1 MCKAKD
7 KEITMLVITRNKEN
21 DTILIG
27 DNIQVVVSKTSN
39 GEIKVAIEA
48 PKDVSIVRKELSD

>member
-1 MCKAKD
+1 
-7 KEITMLVITRNKEN
+7 MLVLTRNKEN

-27 DNIQVVVSKTSN
+27 DNIEVVVSKTAS

-48 PKDVSIVRKELSD
+48 PKDVPIVRKELLD

>member
-1 MCKAKD
+1 
-7 KEITMLVITRNKEN
+7 MLVLTRDKTN

-27 DNIQVVVSKTSN
+27 DDIEVVVSKTDS

-48 PKDVSIVRKELSD
+48 PKEVPIVRKELLD

>member
-1 MCKAKD
+1 
-7 KEITMLVITRNKEN
+7 MLVLTRNETN

-48 PKDVSIVRKELSD
+48 PKDVQIVRKELLD

>member
-1 MCKAKD
+1 
-7 KEITMLVITRNKEN
+7 MLVLTRNKEN

-27 DNIQVVVSKTSN
+27 DNIEVVVSRTSN

-48 PKDVSIVRKELSD
+48 PKDVPIVRKELLD